1 MLIDAILAAAHYLAI
16 FMVITFL
23 SIETVLVRREWMP
36 TAAARLARYDMLYF
50 MMAMLALA
58 TGLGRLFYGI
68 KGAEFYLHN
77 PVFHTKLTVFV
88 LIGLISIYPTRRFL
102 AWRKAAAA
110 DAAFVPPDV
119 ELVRVRRC
127 LMWETH
133 LIVLLPI
140 LAVLM
145 ARGFGLR

>member
-1 MLIDAILAAAHYLAI
+1 MLLDALLAAAHYLAI

-23 SIETVLVRREWMP
+23 TIETVLVRREWMP
-36 TAAARLARYDMLYF
+36 TAAARLARYDLVYF
-50 MMAMLALA
+50 LMAMLALA

-77 PVFHTKLTVFV
+77 PVFHAKITVFV
-88 LIGLISIYPTRRFL
+88 LIGLISIYPTRRFV
-102 AWRKAAAA
+102 AWRKAARA
-110 DAAFVPPDV
+110 DAAFIPPDH
-119 ELVRVRRC
+119 ELTRVRRC

-140 LAVLM
+140 LAAFM
-145 ARGFGLR
+145 SRGFGVA